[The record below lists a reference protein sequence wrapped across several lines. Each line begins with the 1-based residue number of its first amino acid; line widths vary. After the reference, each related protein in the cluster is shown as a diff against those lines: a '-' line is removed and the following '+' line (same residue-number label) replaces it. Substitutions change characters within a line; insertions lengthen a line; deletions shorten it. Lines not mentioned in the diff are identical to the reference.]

1 MKASRL
7 SLLVLASS
15 LSVALVL
22 VAQGPLN
29 SGSETVARPRKG
41 NATGSTSGD
50 TTGNTA
56 APATAPADAPDQS
69 KIPSQFKKGKDLPQG
84 VATYSTD
91 AVTVT
96 VDVSVLDNRGHF
108 IPNLPAGNFRVLED
122 NVPQKI
128 TQVSKGEAPLT
139 IALVIEFS
147 GKFQQVYSSAWFQT
161 LQAAYGFIETLRK
174 EDNVAIVAY
183 DLRSEILSDF
193 STDRSEAQDALSRLR
208 FPGFSEANLFD
219 AVVDTAQRMQDI
231 EGRKA
236 ILLISSGVDT
246 FSKLNYGEAR
256 KAIQNAGVPIYAIGL
271 MQAYRDIMYG
281 AGAMSDSQN
290 MTFLQADNQLR
301 TFTKESGGMA
311 FFPHFYG
318 EFPGIYRGIDEVLR
332 SQYVLT
338 YTPSNTAR
346 DGKFRKI
353 KVDLV
358 NPENNQPLRIND
370 EKGKPVKFEV
380 LAKPGYTAP
389 KAVE

>member
-7 SLLVLASS
+7 ILLVLASS
-15 LSVALVL
+15 LSVALVV
-22 VAQGPLN
+22 VAQGPAS
-29 SGSETVARPRKG
+29 SGSETVARPKKG
-41 NATGSTSGD
+41 STTGSTS
-50 TTGNTA
+50 
-56 APATAPADAPDQS
+56 APAEPTDQP
-69 KIPSQFKKGKDLPQG
+69 KIPSQYKKDKELPQG

-96 VDVSVLDNRGHF
+96 VDVSVLDNKGHF
-108 IPNLPAGNFRVLED
+108 IPNIPSGNFRVMED

-128 TQVSKGEAPLT
+128 TGVTKGEAPIT
-139 IALVIEFS
+139 IAMVIEFS
-147 GKFQQVYSSAWFQT
+147 GHFQQVYSQPWYQT
-161 LQAAYGFIETLRK
+161 LQAAYGFVQTLK
-174 EDNVAIVAY
+174 PEDYVAIIAY
-183 DLRSEILSDF
+183 DLRADILSDF
-193 STDRSEAQDALSRLR
+193 STDRADAQDALSRLR

-219 AVVDTAQRMQDI
+219 ALTDTAQRMQDI

-236 ILLISSGVDT
+236 ILVISSGVDT

-271 MQAYRDIMYG
+271 MQAYRDILYSYG
-281 AGAMSDSQN
+281 AISDSQN

-318 EFPGIYRGIDEVLR
+318 EFPEIYRNISEVLR

>member
-1 MKASRL
+1 MKASRIIL
-7 SLLVLASS
+7 VVLASS
-15 LSVALVL
+15 LSAALVV
-22 VAQGPLN
+22 VAQGPAS
-29 SGSETVARPRKG
+29 SGSETVARPKKG
-41 NATGSTSGD
+41 SP
-50 TTGNTA
+50 NTPAA
-56 APATAPADAPDQS
+56 APEQS
-69 KIPSQFKKGKDLPQG
+69 KIPSQYKKSKDLPEG

-91 AVTVT
+91 AVAVT
-96 VDVSVLDNRGHF
+96 VDVSVLDNKGHF
-108 IPNLPAGNFRVLED
+108 IPNIPQDRFRLMED

-128 TQVSKGEAPLT
+128 TSITKGEAPIT
-139 IALVIEFS
+139 IAIVIEFS
-147 GKFQQVYSSAWFQT
+147 GHFQQVYSEPWYQT
-161 LQAAYGFIETLRK
+161 LQAAYGFVQTLK
-174 EDNVAIVAY
+174 PQDYVAVVAY
-183 DLRSEILSDF
+183 DLRPEILSDF
-193 STDRSEAQDALSRLR
+193 STDRAETQDGLSRLR

-219 AVVDTAQRMQDI
+219 ALTDTAQRMQDI

-271 MQAYRDIMYG
+271 MQAYRDIMYSYG
-281 AGAMSDSQN
+281 AISDGQN

-301 TFTKESGGMA
+301 TFTKESGGLA

-318 EFPGIYRGIDEVLR
+318 EFPDIYRGISEVLR

-338 YTPSNTAR
+338 YAPTNTSH

-370 EKGKPVKFEV
+370 EKNKPVKYEV
-380 LAKPGYTAP
+380 LSKQGYTAP
-389 KAVE
+389 RAVE